1 MHIESINTVQRNN
14 SILGKRSRVIKDNN
28 SKNNNYGQC
37 PSFRGLKGGMI
48 GYFAGGAT
56 ITALTLLTGGI
67 AIPFVASTFS
77 VIGAVAGHTIEE
89 SNKNNKRR

>member
-67 AIPFVASTFS
+67 ASTFS